1 VLSGAPASAGV
12 ARGRARVVTDPG
24 NIADFQPGEILVA
37 PQTDPS
43 WTPLFMVSAGVV
55 VGTGSMASH
64 AMIVSRE
71 LGIPCVAGVQG
82 ATLRIADGA
91 VIEVDG
97 STGSVTV
104 LDL

>member
-1 VLSGAPASAGV
+1 
-12 ARGRARVVTDPG
+12 
-24 NIADFQPGEILVA
+24 
-37 PQTDPS
+37 
-43 WTPLFMVSAGVV
+43 
-55 VGTGSMASH
+55 
-64 AMIVSRE
+64 
-71 LGIPCVAGVQG
+71 VQG